1 MRESTLNISPK
12 LIVSLLW
19 LLVSCVPPEQEE
31 ASKPPTTPEITDF
44 HLAQIQAEPRWELT
58 AQRAQEIKSETF
70 NIEQLHLRLDTP
82 GSPLELS
89 SPLGQFQAPQ
99 LSLEGPIQLKQPPLQ
114 GTLAQANWSEE
125 KGWSGTHAQI
135 SGSHFRLQGQR
146 IKSSPPYRHVQL
158 EQVKA
163 RFER

>member
-1 MRESTLNISPK
+1 LNINPK
-12 LIVSLLW
+12 LIVSLVW
-19 LLVSCVPPEQEE
+19 LVVSCVPPEQENV
-31 ASKPPTTPEITDF
+31 SKPPTTPEITDF

-58 AQRAQEIKSETF
+58 AQRAQESQPETF

-89 SPLGQFQAPQ
+89 SPLGQ
-99 LSLEGPIQLKQPPLQ
+99 LSHPPLQ

-146 IKSSPPYRHVQL
+146 IKSSPPYRHLHL